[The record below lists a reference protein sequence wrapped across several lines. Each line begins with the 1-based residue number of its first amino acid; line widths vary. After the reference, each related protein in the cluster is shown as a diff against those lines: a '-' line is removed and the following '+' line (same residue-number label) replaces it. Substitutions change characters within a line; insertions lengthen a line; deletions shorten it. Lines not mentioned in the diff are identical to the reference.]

1 MRTVYRIHVGARLR
15 ESHPRVYRKPKTW
28 YNVVT

>member
-1 MRTVYRIHVGARLR
+1 MQEVYRIPSDDRRRDAIG
-15 ESHPRVYRKPKTW
+15 RVYRKPKTW